1 MSAPER
7 DACEPDPWWIE
18 AFRADYLAVYPHR
31 DLESAR
37 REVAHLLEQGVRG
50 RVLDL
55 CCGFGRHALALRERG
70 ADVFGMDLSAEL
82 LARARE
88 LPDGQ
93 LLHGRLVR
101 ADARA
106 VPFASGCFDALVSLF
121 SSFGYFGDDGDAR
134 VLSEIARVLRP
145 GGVAW
150 LDLMNPERIRA
161 GIVPESRTERGGAVL
176 EERRHLEQGGRRVV
190 KDVVLRLD
198 GGAARSWRES
208 VRLYDTL
215 ELEKLALQRGLAL
228 LGVQGDFDGSALRA
242 QSPRQILR
250 LSKLG

>member
-7 DACEPDPWWIE
+7 DVREPDPWWVE
-18 AFRADYLAVYPHR
+18 AFRADYLTVYPHR

-37 REVAHLLEQGVRG
+37 QEVAHLVEQGVRG

-55 CCGFGRHALALRERG
+55 CCGFGRHALALRKRG
-70 ADVFGMDLSAEL
+70 ADVFGLDLSPDL

-88 LPDGQ
+88 LPDGE
-93 LLHGRLVR
+93 LLHDRLVR

-106 VPFASGCFDALVSLF
+106 IPFASGCFDALVNLF

-145 GGVAW
+145 GGLAV
-150 LDLMNPERIRA
+150 LDLMNPERIRD
-161 GIVPESRTERGGAVL
+161 GIVPESRTERDGVVL
-176 EERRHLEQGGRRVV
+176 NEHRRLEDGGRRVV

-208 VRLYDTL
+208 VRLYDAR
-215 ELEKLALQRGLAL
+215 ELETLALHRGLAL
-228 LGVQGDFDGSALRA
+228 LGVQGDFDGSALRP
-242 QSPRQILR
+242 QSPRQMLR
-250 LSKLG
+250 FSKRG